1 MLKIVSC
8 GDAMFVGT
16 TQEEVKKAKEWWYNH
31 HKEQGD
37 RCKDCIFLKD
47 KWCKYHEEYIIDE
60 ETEVCE
66 YYL

>member
-1 MLKIVSC
+1 MV

-16 TQEEVKKAKEWWYNH
+16 TQEEVKKAKKWWYNH
-31 HKEQGD
+31 HKQQGD
-37 RCKDCIFLKD
+37 RCKNCIFLKNE
-47 KWCKYHEEYIIDE
+47 WCKYHEEYIDDK